1 MYTCLNY
8 MYMYI
13 YMYVYIYIV
22 YTHVCMTCIQGCG
35 NIEPTPGH
43 FCHSCPAPDIL
54 CIQFSFVLLDIH

>member
-1 MYTCLNY
+1 
-8 MYMYI
+8 
-13 YMYVYIYIV
+13 MYVYIYIV